1 MYTMNRCISLSQPL
15 PITWLLPPKPQSTTA
30 TKNIA
35 SRAVFYWA
43 TGLFG
48 LLFLTL
54 WSFSAYAQEGTVL
67 SAPETNVVNG
77 DTGRQFPANARRG
90 TMDVLQGAEIVM
102 DGKAERLSPGGRIR
116 GPNNMLVMTSAIA
129 GQRYTVNFTR
139 DAYGN
144 VHQVWILTELEAQ
157 QKIKSATP
165 ASNILSRYESDQ
177 KTDDGKTPFKD
188 LPKYKQ

>member
-1 MYTMNRCISLSQPL
+1 MYTMNRCLSLPM
-15 PITWLLPPKPQSTTA
+15 TRLLLPKPQSIVA

-35 SRAVFYWA
+35 ACALFYWA
-43 TGLFG
+43 IGLFG
-48 LLFLTL
+48 LIFLVL
-54 WSFSAYAQEGTVL
+54 LPSDAYAQEGTIL

-129 GQRYTVNFTR
+129 GERYTVNFTR

-144 VHQVWILTELEAQ
+144 VHQVWILTELEAK

-165 ASNILSRYESDQ
+165 ASNILSRYEADQ

>member
-1 MYTMNRCISLSQPL
+1 
-15 PITWLLPPKPQSTTA
+15 LLPPKPQPTTA

-35 SRAVFYWA
+35 ARALFYWA

-48 LLFLTL
+48 LILLVL
-54 WSFSAYAQEGTVL
+54 LPLGAHAQEGTIL

>member
-1 MYTMNRCISLSQPL
+1 MNRCITLLHPQPM
-15 PITWLLPPKPQSTTA
+15 TWLLPPKPQSMTA

-35 SRAVFYWA
+35 ARALFYWA
-43 TGLFG
+43 KGLFC
-48 LLFLTL
+48 LFLLTFG
-54 WSFSAYAQEGTVL
+54 SFNAYAQEGTVL
-67 SAPETNVVNG
+67 SAPETHVVNG

-129 GQRYTVNFTR
+129 GQRFTVNFTR

-144 VHQVWILTELEAQ
+144 VHHVWILTDLEVQ
-157 QKIKSATP
+157 QKIKNATP
-165 ASNILSRYESDQ
+165 ATNILSRYEADQ
-177 KTDDGKTPFKD
+177 PKADDGKTPFNQ
-188 LPKYKQ
+188 LPKFKQ